1 MKIPFSVF
9 TARHGYEWSNI
20 PTGMT
25 EAQLT
30 GYREIISSTR
40 PEYMKDGERFDGVL
54 YDGNVIV
61 VFTALRVPE
70 WDLVK
75 RTAHYYAVAFIPRKD
90 CHLVNIDHLLNDD
103 LFGKPTREPPSEIEY
118 TGDPSASTPP
128 EVIDSIRSG
137 KTDPL
142 DFSFC
147 GDLLSNNGH
156 LGVKWQLFRT
166 NVPNWNGKP
175 FVFEPNQLVFSAA
188 KKSISSFANAFPQR
202 TEPVRSPEEE
212 SPSPVPRTIS
222 LDRSDD
228 PTYQLEYRFSKKI
241 EKIKKERDN
250 DILIVQDLVRTVA
263 KLEIAVVA
271 LCVVSVCLLI
281 VAIIGRDRVIS
292 MISPA
297 EPAAKVESSKDKSE
311 KATTPPNGD
320 LTPNAV
326 DGQSRPAEKNPETK
340 EPVATSTKKS
350 PKPNPQSR
358 RQGMNPD
365 AKGNAK

>member
-75 RTAHYYAVAFIPRKD
+75 RTAHYYAVAFIPRND

-118 TGDPSASTPP
+118 TGDPSVSTPP

-166 NVPNWNGKP
+166 NVPNWNGKS
-175 FVFEPNQLVFSAA
+175 FVFEPNQLVFSAV
-188 KKSISSFANAFPQR
+188 KKPISSFTNAFPQR
-202 TEPVRSPEEE
+202 TEPVRSPAEK
-212 SPSPVPRTIS
+212 SPSPEPRTIS

-228 PTYQLEYRFSKKI
+228 PTYQLEYRLSKKI

-250 DILIVQDLVRTVA
+250 DILVVQGLMRTVA
-263 KLEIAVVA
+263 KLEMAVVA
-271 LCVVSVCLLI
+271 LCVVATCLLI

-297 EPAAKVESSKDKSE
+297 ESQGGNSAA
-311 KATTPPNGD
+311 TG
-320 LTPNAV
+320 
-326 DGQSRPAEKNPETK
+326 
-340 EPVATSTKKS
+340 
-350 PKPNPQSR
+350 
-358 RQGMNPD
+358 
-365 AKGNAK
+365 KGK